1 VTTRAARP
9 GLRNV
14 ARVLVLLATVLIPST
29 VLASAAGAHAVL
41 VSSSPVDGSRVN
53 AAPAQVRLTFDEE
66 VGLIPGAEQVISGT
80 GLRAS
85 TGQVSQA
92 GGSRTIVLPLKPHL
106 PTGTYSATWRVVSAD
121 THVVSG
127 SITFGIGVTP
137 GAGAAAPADH
147 ARPLDVTADV
157 AQGLVYAGVVLMA
170 GVLAAARLLWPWA
183 LARRRVLRLA
193 WTGWAALLAGTVVA
207 FLLQGPRAG
216 NQGWGAVLRLH
227 GAGATLTSAF
237 GQELLARAGL
247 LVLVVPLL
255 TRRAHQS
262 LRRPVEDAIR
272 GLAGVALLVAVAV
285 TGHEAVGSGVVLAL
299 PAAVLHLAAMAV
311 WLGGLVLL
319 GLVVL
324 PTLKAGLHTREGGQP
339 TREGGQPTREG
350 GQPTLAE
357 ARLPRW
363 SVTAYCCVVVLAI
376 TGEYLAS
383 RQISPLAALWST
395 RYGVLLLIKTALV
408 AVMLITAYL
417 AQRLLAPLPAE
428 AGTPTPAEA
437 PAPDGPAVIRAVRRS
452 VRIETAIAALVVAVT
467 AVLVSEPPASGTY
480 GPPVTVAAPLGPD
493 HISVHI
499 SPTRRGPQTITI
511 EVLNQ
516 AGAPVAAPS
525 VTASL
530 SSPQVSAL
538 NLTLRKRARDGSEWA
553 SRAAVAPLP
562 GLWTLTV
569 NVSLGAAEAY
579 TTSVRYQVW

>member
-1 VTTRAARP
+1 VTTRATRATRATRP
-9 GLRNV
+9 GLRIL
-14 ARVLVLLATVLIPST
+14 ARVLVLLGTVLVPST
-29 VLASAAGAHAVL
+29 VLAQAAGAHAVL

-53 AAPAQVRLTFDEE
+53 REPAQVRLTFDEE
-66 VGLIPGAEQVISGT
+66 VGLISGAEQVISTT
-80 GLRAS
+80 GLRAD
-85 TGQVSQA
+85 TGHVSQA
-92 GGSRTIVLPLKPHL
+92 GGGRTIVLPLKPHL
-106 PTGTYSATWRVVSAD
+106 PRGTYSATWRVVSAD

-137 GAGAAAPADH
+137 GAGAAAPPDH
-147 ARPLDVTADV
+147 TRPLDVTADV
-157 AQGLVYAGVVLMA
+157 AQGLVYAGVVLLA
-170 GVLAAARLLWPWA
+170 GVLAAARLLWPWS
-183 LARRRVLRLA
+183 LARRRVYRLA
-193 WTGWAALLAGTVVA
+193 WTGWAALLAGSAAA
-207 FLLQGPRAG
+207 FLLQGPRAD
-216 NQGWGAVLRLH
+216 NQGWGAVPRLH
-227 GAGATLTSAF
+227 GAGTTLTSTF

-247 LVLVVPLL
+247 LILVIPLL
-255 TRRAHQS
+255 ARRARRG

-272 GLAGVALLVAVAV
+272 GLAGVALLTSVAV

-324 PTLKAGLHTREGGQP
+324 PGLRVGQH
-339 TREGGQPTREG
+339 
-350 GQPTLAE
+350 TLAE

-376 TGEYLAS
+376 TGEYMAS

-408 AVMLITAYL
+408 AVMLATAYL
-417 AQRLLAPLPAE
+417 AQRLLASP
-428 AGTPTPAEA
+428 PTPAET
-437 PAPDGPAVIRAVRRS
+437 PTPDGPDVIRAVRRS
-452 VRIETAIAALVVAVT
+452 VKIETAIAALVVAVT

-480 GPPVTVAAPLGPD
+480 GPPVTVTAPLGPD

-499 SPTRRGPQTITI
+499 SPTRRGPQAITI

-516 AGAPVAAPS
+516 AGAPAGAS
-525 VTASL
+525 SATASL

-538 NLTLRKRARDGSEWA
+538 NLTLRKRTRDGSEWA

-562 GLWTLTV
+562 GVWTLTI

>member
-1 VTTRAARP
+1 VTTWATRP
-9 GLRNV
+9 GLRIL
-14 ARVLVLLATVLIPST
+14 ARALVLLVTMLVPGV
-29 VLASAAGAHAVL
+29 VLAQAAGAHAVL
-41 VSSSPVDGSRVN
+41 VSSSPVDGSRVD

-66 VGLIPGAEQVISGT
+66 VGLISGAEQVISST
-80 GLRAS
+80 GLRVG
-85 TGQVSQA
+85 TGHVSQA
-92 GGSRTIVLPLKPHL
+92 GGGRTIVLPLKPHL
-106 PTGTYSATWRVVSAD
+106 PKGTYSATWRVVSAD

-137 GAGAAAPADH
+137 GAGAAAPPDH
-147 ARPLDVTADV
+147 TRPLDVTADV
-157 AQGLVYAGVVLMA
+157 AQGLVYAGVVLLA

-193 WTGWAALLAGTVVA
+193 WAGWAVLLAGTVVA

-227 GAGATLTSAF
+227 GAGPTLSSAF
-237 GQELLARAGL
+237 GQELLARTGL
-247 LVLVVPLL
+247 LILVGALL
-255 TRRAHQS
+255 TRRAHQAWPGRAGD
-262 LRRPVEDAIR
+262 LVR
-272 GLAGVALLVAVAV
+272 GLAGVAILAGVAV
-285 TGHEAVGSGVVLAL
+285 TGHEAAGPGVALAL
-299 PAAVLHLAAMAV
+299 PAAVLHLAAMAL

-324 PTLKAGLHTREGGQP
+324 PALKAGQPTPEGGQP
-339 TREGGQPTREG
+339 TPEG

-363 SVTAYCCVVVLAI
+363 SVTAYCCVVVLAV
-376 TGEYLAS
+376 TGEYMAS

-395 RYGVLLLIKTALV
+395 RYGILLLIKTSLV

-417 AQRLLAPLPAE
+417 AQRLLAPLPAGAE
-428 AGTPTPAEA
+428 TGTEA
-437 PAPDGPAVIRAVRRS
+437 PAGNPAPVGPDVIRAVRRS

-467 AVLVSEPPASGTY
+467 AILVSEPPASGSY

-493 HISVHI
+493 HVSVHI
-499 SPTRRGPQTITI
+499 STTRRGPQAIMI

-530 SSPQVSAL
+530 SSPQVAAL
-538 NLTLRKRARDGSEWA
+538 NLTLHRVTADGSEWA

>member
-1 VTTRAARP
+1 VTTRAPRATNAGPNRSTRP
-9 GLRNV
+9 GLRIL
-14 ARVLVLLATVLIPST
+14 ARALVLLITMLVPGV
-29 VLASAAGAHAVL
+29 VLAQAAGAHAVL

-53 AAPAQVRLTFDEE
+53 REPAQVRLTFDEE
-66 VGLIPGAEQVISGT
+66 VGLISGAEQVIATT
-80 GLRAS
+80 GLRAD
-85 TGQVSQA
+85 TGHVSQA
-92 GGSRTIVLPLKPHL
+92 GGGRTIVLPLKPDL
-106 PTGTYSATWRVVSAD
+106 PPGTYSATWRVVSAD

-137 GAGAAAPADH
+137 GAGAAAPPDH
-147 ARPLDVTADV
+147 TRPLDVSADV
-157 AQGLVYAGVVLMA
+157 AQGLVYLGVVLLA

-183 LARRRVLRLA
+183 LTRRRVYRLA
-193 WTGWAALLAGTVVA
+193 WTGWAALLLGTATA
-207 FLLQGPRAG
+207 FFLQGPRAD
-216 NQGWGAVLRLH
+216 NQGWGAVPRLH
-227 GAGATLTSAF
+227 GAGATLTSTF

-247 LVLVVPLL
+247 LILIVPLL
-255 TRRAHQS
+255 SRRAQRM
-262 LRRPVEDAIR
+262 RRPVEDTIR

-285 TGHEAVGSGVVLAL
+285 TGHEAVGPGVALAL

-324 PTLKAGLHTREGGQP
+324 PALKAGRS
-339 TREGGQPTREG
+339 
-350 GQPTLAE
+350 TLAE

-417 AQRLLAPLPAE
+417 AQRLLAPPPADPE
-428 AGTPTPAEA
+428 AEHETPAETLA
-437 PAPDGPAVIRAVRRS
+437 RETPDLIRAVRRS
-452 VRIETAIAALVVAVT
+452 VRIETTIAALVVAVT
-467 AVLVSEPPASGTY
+467 AVLVSEPPASGSY
-480 GPPVTVAAPLGPD
+480 GPPVTVTAPLGPD
-493 HISVHI
+493 HVSVHI
-499 SPTRRGPQTITI
+499 SPTRRGPQAITI

-516 AGAPVAAPS
+516 SGAAVKASS

-538 NLTLRKRARDGSEWA
+538 DLTLARKTGNGSEWA

-562 GLWTLTV
+562 GVWTLTI

>member
-1 VTTRAARP
+1 VTTRATGATRATRTTGAARP
-9 GLRNV
+9 GLRIL
-14 ARVLVLLATVLIPST
+14 ARVLVLLGTVLIPST
-29 VLASAAGAHAVL
+29 VLAQAAGAHAVL
-41 VSSSPVDGSRVN
+41 VSSSPVDGSRVDRE
-53 AAPAQVRLTFDEE
+53 PAQVRLTFDEE
-66 VGLIPGAEQVISGT
+66 VGLISGAEQVISST
-80 GLRAS
+80 GLRAD
-85 TGQVSQA
+85 TGHVSQA
-92 GGSRTIVLPLKPHL
+92 DGGRTIVLSLKPHL

-137 GAGAAAPADH
+137 GAGAAAPPDH
-147 ARPLDVTADV
+147 TRPLDVSANV
-157 AQGLVYAGVVLMA
+157 AQGLVYAGVVLLA

-183 LARRRVLRLA
+183 LARRRVYRLA
-193 WTGWAALLAGTVVA
+193 RTGWAALLLGTGAA
-207 FLLQGPRAG
+207 FFLQGPRAG
-216 NQGWGAVLRLH
+216 NQGWGAVPRLH
-227 GAGATLTSAF
+227 GAGTTLTSAF

-247 LVLVVPLL
+247 LILVIPLL
-255 TRRAHQS
+255 SRRARPG
-262 LRRPVEDAIR
+262 LRCPVGDTIR
-272 GLAGVALLVAVAV
+272 GLAGVALLTSVAV
-285 TGHEAVGSGVVLAL
+285 TGHEAVGPGVALAL

-324 PTLKAGLHTREGGQP
+324 PTLRAGRS
-339 TREGGQPTREG
+339 
-350 GQPTLAE
+350 TLAE

-417 AQRLLAPLPAE
+417 AQRLLAPPPAE
-428 AGTPTPAEA
+428 TETPTLDP
-437 PAPDGPAVIRAVRRS
+437 PGLIRAVRRS

-467 AVLVSEPPASGTY
+467 AVLVSEPPASGSY
-480 GPPVTVAAPLGPD
+480 GPPVTVTAPLGPD
-493 HISVHI
+493 HLSVHI
-499 SPTRRGPQTITI
+499 SPTRRGPQAITI

-516 AGAPVAAPS
+516 AGAPAGASS

-538 NLTLRKRARDGSEWA
+538 NLTLGKSTRDGSEWA

-562 GLWTLTV
+562 GVWTLTL

>member
-1 VTTRAARP
+1 VTTRATRATRATRP
-9 GLRNV
+9 GLRIL
-14 ARVLVLLATVLIPST
+14 ARVLVLLGTVLVPST
-29 VLASAAGAHAVL
+29 VLAQAAGAHAVL

-53 AAPAQVRLTFDEE
+53 REPAQVRLTFDEE
-66 VGLIPGAEQVISGT
+66 VGLISGAEQVISTT
-80 GLRAS
+80 GLRAD
-85 TGQVSQA
+85 TGHVSQA
-92 GGSRTIVLPLKPHL
+92 GGGRTIVLPLKPHL
-106 PTGTYSATWRVVSAD
+106 PRGTYSATWRVVSAD

-137 GAGAAAPADH
+137 GAGAAAPPDH
-147 ARPLDVTADV
+147 TRPLDVTADV
-157 AQGLVYAGVVLMA
+157 AQGLVYAGVVLLA

-183 LARRRVLRLA
+183 LTRRRVYRLA
-193 WTGWAALLAGTVVA
+193 WTGWAALLAGSAAA
-207 FLLQGPRAG
+207 FLLQGPRAD
-216 NQGWGAVLRLH
+216 NQGWGAVPRLH
-227 GAGATLTSAF
+227 GAGTTLTSTF

-247 LVLVVPLL
+247 LILVIPLL
-255 TRRAHQS
+255 ARRARRG

-272 GLAGVALLVAVAV
+272 GLAGVALLTSVAV

-324 PTLKAGLHTREGGQP
+324 PGLRVGQH
-339 TREGGQPTREG
+339 
-350 GQPTLAE
+350 TLAE

-376 TGEYLAS
+376 TGEYMAS

-408 AVMLITAYL
+408 AVMLATAYL
-417 AQRLLAPLPAE
+417 AQRLLASP
-428 AGTPTPAEA
+428 PTPAET
-437 PAPDGPAVIRAVRRS
+437 PTPDGPDVIRAVRRS
-452 VRIETAIAALVVAVT
+452 VKIETAIAALVVAVT

-480 GPPVTVAAPLGPD
+480 GPPVTVTAPLGPD

-499 SPTRRGPQTITI
+499 SPTRRGPQAITI

-516 AGAPVAAPS
+516 AGAPAGAS
-525 VTASL
+525 SATASL

-538 NLTLRKRARDGSEWA
+538 NLTLRKRTRDGSEWA

-562 GLWTLTV
+562 GVWTLTI

>member
-1 VTTRAARP
+1 MTTRAIPASPPTRP
-9 GLRNV
+9 GLRIL
-14 ARVLVLLATVLIPST
+14 ARVLVLLATVLVPST
-29 VLASAAGAHAVL
+29 VLIQAAGAHAVL
-41 VSSSPVDGSRVN
+41 VSSSPVDGARVDRG
-53 AAPAQVRLTFDEE
+53 PAQVRLTFDEE
-66 VGLIPGAEQVISGT
+66 VGLIPGAEQVISNT
-80 GLRAS
+80 GLRAG
-85 TGQVSQA
+85 TGHISQA
-92 GGSRTIVLPLKPHL
+92 GGGRTIVLPLKPHL
-106 PTGTYSATWRVVSAD
+106 PHGTYSATWRVVSAD

-137 GAGAAAPADH
+137 GAGTAAPPDH
-147 ARPLDVTADV
+147 TRPLDVTADA
-157 AQGLVYAGVVLMA
+157 AQGLVYAGVVLLA
-170 GVLAAARLLWPWA
+170 GVLAVARLLWPWA
-183 LARRRVLRLA
+183 LTRRRVSRLA
-193 WTGWAALLAGTVVA
+193 WTGWAALLAGSAAA
-207 FLLQGPRAG
+207 FLLQGPRAD
-216 NQGWGAVLRLH
+216 NQGWGAVPRLH
-227 GAGATLTSAF
+227 GAGVTLTSTF

-247 LVLVVPLL
+247 LILIVPLL
-255 TRRAHQS
+255 TRRARPG

-285 TGHEAVGSGVVLAL
+285 TGHEAVGPGVALAL

-324 PTLKAGLHTREGGQP
+324 PALKAGRS
-339 TREGGQPTREG
+339 
-350 GQPTLAE
+350 TLAE

-376 TGEYLAS
+376 TGEYMAS

-417 AQRLLAPLPAE
+417 AQRLLAPPPAE
-428 AGTPTPAEA
+428 PETPAPET
-437 PAPDGPAVIRAVRRS
+437 PAVIRAVRRS

-467 AVLVSEPPASGTY
+467 AVLVSEPPASGSY
-480 GPPVTVAAPLGPD
+480 GPAVTVAAPLGPD
-493 HISVHI
+493 HVSVHI
-499 SPTRRGPQTITI
+499 SPTRRGPQSITI

-516 AGAPVAAPS
+516 SGAPVAASS

-538 NLTLRKRARDGSEWA
+538 NLTLGQRTRNGSEWA

-562 GLWTLTV
+562 GVWTLTI